1 MKLRRASVQRG
12 RCQQRDD
19 VKFFRAGE
27 SRRVPK
33 RGTLETNAASTCS
46 EISAVLLNDT
56 GSSQSDDECI
66 DLTVVDSRK
75 ADHGP
80 LICDLTK
87 RPLKKRREGERQP
100 SEFIEC
106 KENSDVTVQKIS
118 LAPGAMAEDTLGKLR
133 LVSNTSRSPA
143 ASRGGSVDEC
153 GSALDNSNTDWFVE
167 SGPSSPH
174 IAVNTVKF
182 CRECESL
189 FARMRRQP
197 PPKTKSR
204 DKNPTSLSC
213 DQWVLLKKWH
223 PQKHRHKERGILWR
237 SLSQIRKLASQCS
250 DSVATNRTPAVCSR
264 PHVFQQRNLR
274 RCKYLT
280 SIEKDSSLSK
290 TKSQHRKRPRYVAWP
305 PIGGQKRRKR
315 KTSMNNTLSQDL
327 SPPKHGISVAHED
340 KLLLHDDISSLNAD
354 AKLNY
359 NKQKENDVRGK
370 LDMHEV
376 SGAMEGTRRAL
387 KFDDTLEAD
396 AVETAEQKQGPGQ
409 QIGESQ
415 NGSRTKDLNRLQE
428 EFSEES
434 DGFRTPTDLFSVK
447 PMITRASQKRELASA
462 DAKTTVQRPNFR
474 SMLAT
479 LVKNQNQIIKES
491 CQ

>member
-1 MKLRRASVQRG
+1 MDVSKETDYRHFERKECFHYLTNVPQSQESGRCSEVNILVVSEVTTKSVSMKLRRASVQRG

-87 RPLKKRREGERQP
+87 RPLKKRRE
-100 SEFIEC
+100 
-106 KENSDVTVQKIS
+106 D
-118 LAPGAMAEDTLGKLR
+118 
-133 LVSNTSRSPA
+133 
-143 ASRGGSVDEC
+143 
-153 GSALDNSNTDWFVE
+153 
-167 SGPSSPH
+167 
-174 IAVNTVKF
+174 
-182 CRECESL
+182 
-189 FARMRRQP
+189 
-197 PPKTKSR
+197 
-204 DKNPTSLSC
+204 PTSLSC